1 MKEERNEIK
10 KLEEIPPA
18 LKSTSALK
26 TTRIEERVNERGM
39 KYLAFGV
46 RSVER
51 DKSRTIRRRV
61 EEKEIIR

>member
-1 MKEERNEIK
+1 VKEERNEIK